1 MLGVILT
8 HGFAQAGQTVWVAP
22 FLGEWGT
29 TNISPLIGFGIVLL
43 APSIVDMVKKAI
55 GAPGLAEGIGG
66 PLGAGWGV
74 VSGPPRMAGRVAYR
88 AGVSGAAGW
97 LEESA
102 PAGAGGAGRRL
113 AGRIIRGAAG
123 VR

>member
-66 PLGAGWGV
+66 PLGFGARV
-74 VSGPPRMAGRVAYR
+74 VSAPTAIVTYPARVVRMGVEREVGAQVSKEVVGR
-88 AGVSGAAGW
+88 AGGI
-97 LEESA
+97 L
-102 PAGAGGAGRRL
+102 GRL
-113 AGRIIRGAAG
+113 KGP
-123 VR
+123 